1 MPCLKLI
8 KLYFLDGERQI
19 DEKNFKNDSFDGMVE
34 WHKTVNKV
42 FPFCSVYA
50 HRLPIVVQEGKLGW
64 KVLICKFISLPG
76 EDGEDGR

>member
-8 KLYFLDGERQI
+8 KLYFLGGERQI

-42 FPFCSVYA
+42 FPFCSVYPR
-50 HRLPIVVQEGKLGW
+50 RLPIVQEGKLGW
-64 KVLICKFISLPG
+64 KVLISKFISSPG

>member
-1 MPCLKLI
+1 MPCLNLI

-19 DEKNFKNDSFDGMVE
+19 DEKNFKNDSYDGMVE

-50 HRLPIVVQEGKLGW
+50 RRLPIVQEGKLGW
-64 KVLICKFISLPG
+64 KVLICKFISLSGEGG
-76 EDGEDGR
+76 EDRR